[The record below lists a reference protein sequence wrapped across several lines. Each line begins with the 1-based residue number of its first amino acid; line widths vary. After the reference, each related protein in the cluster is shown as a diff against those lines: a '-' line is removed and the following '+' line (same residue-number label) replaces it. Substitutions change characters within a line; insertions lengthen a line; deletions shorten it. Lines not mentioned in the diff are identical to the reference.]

1 MDFKVGDQVRVC
13 FPEDMRPLRWDSVQ
27 ALMDGQTG
35 TIVQPVSGFWVV
47 RFDQPIEI
55 VPGSHAE
62 QIYGREVE
70 EEPVPAA
77 WLRKMADVGG
87 LPISA
92 AVASDDNPI
101 SNALARN
108 ACNSAKVAV
117 GVSRDD
123 DFNPIAENGF
133 TWGSLPGLR
142 RAATFQ
148 ARRQVF
154 MAWLTVV
161 RRSRSMMLPSASV
174 SLTTSSFS

>member
-87 LPISA
+87 LPLGPYEPTYDRPSEH
-92 AVASDDNPI
+92 STRKTD
-101 SNALARN
+101 
-108 ACNSAKVAV
+108 C
-117 GVSRDD
+117 
-123 DFNPIAENGF
+123 
-133 TWGSLPGLR
+133 
-142 RAATFQ
+142 
-148 ARRQVF
+148 
-154 MAWLTVV
+154 
-161 RRSRSMMLPSASV
+161 SRS
-174 SLTTSSFS
+174 